1 MKYSTVF
8 GIDSHARTTT
18 ICALGTDSGETET
31 RTFRN
36 DYEEMSKW
44 MARFPSPAIGVYEAG
59 CTGYVPARKLTR
71 GDVLVVP
78 VAPSKMPTSDNSRK
92 QKNDKRD
99 AMRLARLEVAGEPGH
114 VWVPDEGVEGLRD
127 AGHAIEDLRREPAS
141 ARLRV
146 SSLLGRHGFVWDER
160 TKTGKLKKTWG
171 TEYRAWLSR
180 VRLPDES
187 SQLAPGCAI
196 RMADSVSEQLDSL
209 VKRSRELAEASRFEP
224 YLRAMCCLKCVNFT
238 TALTFVA
245 TVGDFSRIPSGRKL
259 NSYLGFAPSESPGGE
274 TQSLGAIS
282 RSGSGMTRK
291 VLTECAW
298 AVGRCNPSKMGEC
311 PEDVDPRVW
320 EMCVSLSQRL
330 VWHRRRLDASMRA
343 RKRAANGD
351 KRGYCRANSA
361 SAAEIGRFLLFI
373 GKKVDEVLAEG
384 SEDAA

>member
-44 MARFPSPAIGVYEAG
+44 MARFPTPAIGVYEAG
-59 CTGYVPARKLTR
+59 CTGYVPARKLTC

-78 VAPSKMPTSDNSRK
+78 VAPSKMPTSDNARK

-99 AMRLARLEVAGEPGH
+99 AMRLARLEVAGELEH

-127 AGHAIEDLRREPAS
+127 VSHAIEDLRRELTS

-187 SQLAPGCAI
+187 SQLALECAI
-196 RMADSVSEQLDSL
+196 RMADSVSEQPGSL
-209 VKRSRELAEASRFEP
+209 ARRSRELAEASRFEP

-259 NSYLGFAPSESPGGE
+259 NSYLGFAPSESSSGE

-282 RSGSGMTRK
+282 
-291 VLTECAW
+291 
-298 AVGRCNPSKMGEC
+298 GRRPAGLGDVRVALAEARLAPQEARREHEGQEEGGERRQAGILQGELRIGRRDRQV
-311 PEDVDPRVW
+311 PPGRRQEGGRGPRRGVRGRR
-320 EMCVSLSQRL
+320 VT
-330 VWHRRRLDASMRA
+330 HRRADTPARRRA
-343 RKRAANGD
+343 
-351 KRGYCRANSA
+351 
-361 SAAEIGRFLLFI
+361 GRI
-373 GKKVDEVLAEG
+373 E
-384 SEDAA
+384 